1 MKKVNC
7 RVVWSLK
14 DKEFPYNSDTD
25 FWVRPWVP
33 QVELL
38 SHPNVKCGMNNC
50 GFGGTIEFISY
61 GKPIACFPHFG
72 DQIDT
77 ADLICQSNSGIY
89 LPNTKIK
96 VGPLKK

>member
-1 MKKVNC
+1 
-7 RVVWSLK
+7 
-14 DKEFPYNSDTD
+14 
-25 FWVRPWVP
+25 
-33 QVELL
+33 
-38 SHPNVKCGMNNC
+38 MNNC
-50 GFGGTIEFISY
+50 GFGGTIEFISL

-96 VGPLKK
+96 VGPLKKKYDDILFTKDDVAKKFKDLLENPIYN